1 METFLFCVMIVV
13 VFGIGFD
20 VGRFYMC
27 VKNYNIQQENQQLKQ
42 ILADMQHM
50 EELSYKTWC
59 AMTQEAVRK
68 QPHTQLASGAKK
80 ASSSTKK

>member
-27 VKNYNIQQENQQLKQ
+27 AKNYNIQQENQQLKQ
-42 ILADMQHM
+42 ILADMQCI

-68 QPHTQLASGAKK
+68 QPQSQPVSRAKK
-80 ASSSTKK
+80 VPSNTKK